1 MELVK
6 DVLKVE
12 EQKGYEEIETLVE
25 TELYLNQTTPEIE
38 NILWTDGKIEILS
51 TKIVQDKILVNGL
64 VKFKLVYRSKEE
76 EGLNINSVETN
87 VDFKEEIYIDGITEQ
102 MAVQVK
108 PGLEYI
114 EYDLVDERKVV
125 LRALVNLL
133 GRVEETN
140 SLEIIKEVN
149 DKPDLQLLKEKIKY
163 NDVLSRDETYA
174 LIKEAFEVDENQ
186 PAIEKVLKV
195 DIHAYEKEINIS
207 YDRIILAGV
216 LECYVIY
223 FGGGKLNS
231 LKREI
236 PFTHFIDVENAEHDS
251 KCQLSMELISGE
263 YEIRENLEGENKILD
278 LEAKIKVNSK
288 LFNQREK
295 EVIIDAYSTE
305 EKIRLETR
313 EIRVMENIKSI
324 ISREEVIKDITNS
337 EFKEIYAVEGYA
349 KVLDSQYVED
359 KIVIDGIITLNIY
372 YQESI
377 KDEITTLKE
386 EVPFKFYLT
395 AEDLGENLKIET
407 ISNLESIKYHLKDNT
422 LSIDAAIKNHVFVN
436 RERKIKI
443 LSNLEETGE
452 LIDKKS
458 MPSIIVYMVQKDD
471 ILWDIAKRYN
481 TTVEE
486 IIESNNILSP
496 SNLMPGEKIIIE
508 KKVDVNL

>member
-1 MELVK
+1 M
-6 DVLKVE
+6 
-12 EQKGYEEIETLVE
+12 
-25 TELYLNQTTPEIE
+25 
-38 NILWTDGKIEILS
+38 
-51 TKIVQDKILVNGL
+51 
-64 VKFKLVYRSKEE
+64 VKFKVVYKVKEE
-76 EGLNINSVETN
+76 EGLNIHPVETN
-87 VDFKEEIYIDGITEQ
+87 ADFKEEIYMDGINEQ
-102 MAVQVK
+102 MAVHVK
-108 PGLEYI
+108 PSLEYI
-114 EYDLVDERKVV
+114 EYDLEDERKVS

-140 SLEIIKEVN
+140 SLETIKEVSN
-149 DKPDLQLLKEKIKY
+149 KPDLQLLKEKIKY
-163 NDVLSRDETYA
+163 NDILSREESYA
-174 LIKEAFEVDENQ
+174 LIKEAFEVDDNQ

-195 DIHAYEKEINIS
+195 DIHPYEKELNIS
-207 YDRIILAGV
+207 YDRIILSGI

-236 PFTHFIDVENAEHDS
+236 PFTHFIDVENAEYDS

-288 LFNQREK
+288 LYNQREK
-295 EVIIDAYSTE
+295 EVIVDAYSTE
-305 EKIRLETR
+305 EKINLETK

-324 ISREEVIKDITNS
+324 VSREEVLKDITNR
-337 EFKEIYAVEGYA
+337 EFKEIYAVEGNA
-349 KVLDSQYVED
+349 KVIDSQYVED

-372 YQESI
+372 YQEAI
-377 KDEITTLKE
+377 KDEITTFKE

-395 AEDLGENLKIET
+395 AEDLGNDLKIEA
-407 ISNLESIKYHLKDNT
+407 ISNLESIRYTLKDNT
-422 LSIDAAIKNHVFVN
+422 LSIDATIKNQVFVN

-443 LSNLEETGE
+443 LSNIEETGE

-471 ILWDIAKRYN
+471 ILWDIAKRYH

-508 KKVDVNL
+508 KKVDVNF